1 MKGMPIQGRES
12 RCFSKQFTLDL
23 LIKMCL
29 LSNCTWNGLLLEASL
44 RRLFGSVHTLSA
56 IN

>member
-1 MKGMPIQGRES
+1 MLFQAVHIGLIDK
-12 RCFSKQFTLDL
+12 DL
-23 LIKMCL
+23 CL
-29 LSNCTWNGLLLEASL
+29 LSDSTWNGLLLEASL